1 MGAQKSTELEE
12 LSIVVD
18 ISRDNNIAS
27 AISPAS
33 IVKKMMPVTGNKES
47 NHSRS
52 SSGTSAESSE
62 GTEAIV
68 DAVNHENDE
77 VMQEAVVE
85 DALGDM
91 KVSGPQVNE
100 KQGLE
105 ASQREVV
112 VLSSSPIL
120 NGLAHDKDAV
130 SKPKGNRKR
139 KKTVHY
145 LNSRVP
151 HSVPILESDDGS
163 DSPGSPEE
171 AEEMPVRQ
179 APRAAA
185 SKLKAMVPVGDK
197 MPKPPRNAKEL
208 MATGLLTGHHV
219 RCSCRGEQVCLLKDY
234 L

>member
-18 ISRDNNIAS
+18 ISRANNIAS

-62 GTEAIV
+62 GTEAVV

-85 DALGDM
+85 DASGDM

-100 KQGLE
+100 KQGSE

-130 SKPKGNRKR
+130 NKSKGNRKR

-145 LNSRVP
+145 MNSRVP

-185 SKLKAMVPVGDK
+185 SK
-197 MPKPPRNAKEL
+197 
-208 MATGLLTGHHV
+208 
-219 RCSCRGEQVCLLKDY
+219 VCLCSRVLISSY
-234 L
+234 LPISLMDRL